1 MMQIPG
7 EKCRGKPVGNSLA
20 LTSEVDASEH
30 FCYAQLPGIQVQ
42 SASPRPKSPQS
53 NLSGGVSVLLG
64 NMVETPQETPE
75 VPQRHPQAQP
85 SEQQAH
91 LLGRD
96 LPGPCFRRTQ
106 PSGPTS
112 GYCPPALS
120 LTHSPPRRPHV
131 PALACSLLLPREM
144 GTGRLCS
151 PCEARG
157 AAGLPRAGL
166 PPPPPA
172 GTRLPPPL
180 TVPRALTPQ
189 SCPSHCNV
197 EKIIRTLERTTQ
209 AASILNGIAEP
220 LGRDR
225 FGAAPRRH
233 AGHRQGP
240 VPPAQPELALL
251 PRRLRL

>member
-1 MMQIPG
+1 MQIPG

-151 PCEARG
+151 PREARG

-197 EKIIRTLERTTQ
+197 EKIIRTL
-209 AASILNGIAEP
+209 NG
-220 LGRDR
+220 R
-225 FGAAPRRH
+225 
-233 AGHRQGP
+233 HRQH
-240 VPPAQPELALL
+240 LS
-251 PRRLRL
+251 